1 MNAILKS
8 LAKGRAF
15 ACARKGDKEGVAKWL
30 KHVEDQEIAGD
41 VLARLGDYAGA
52 TLRYERAGAN
62 EKAAEAAVKSG
73 DAARAGKLLASI
85 GQKQRA
91 AELLANAKM
100 VDEAAELYVELG
112 QKAIAARLLEE
123 GGRRLQ
129 AAGLFVELG
138 QFDRAIALYRAAG
151 SAAGLISAY
160 TKRGDIS
167 KAAAE
172 CLERRETGLAA
183 KLYEL
188 DNNFEQA
195 ADLLAANE
203 PERACA
209 LYESAGNFAKAGDI
223 FRRMGKLDM
232 AVAAYEKAP
241 DRAVDAADLYLRMI
255 VLDETSRRQFDADVI
270 LGAAARNTDR
280 IVLATANRG
289 IIYVTADLNPIWTLK
304 LSGDSEAYAIAIAD
318 DGQRVAVST
327 SSSSTQEP
335 NALLVIDS
343 EKRVIWEKP
352 HQEPV
357 KAVAFAPSSHQ
368 LFVASGDQVLGYAD
382 DGSVL
387 FSRDL
392 DFKAW
397 TLDLNPALARLTV
410 GTLGG
415 SIYLFDLAANPIA
428 HGTLAE
434 RVHTVKFLN
443 DGNILAAVGENR
455 LIVCTP
461 EMKSA
466 ADVTQPYPIRRFEPL
481 VDRPATAVCGAQQV
495 WLVDEKCECLCSLS
509 GTVSVLACIVDPRSG
524 TLHVSWA
531 DQTVV
536 SYSSRDCRHKAAEWY
551 TRGNKLKEAATI
563 FQEIE
568 DYRTA
573 YQLFTQ
579 IGDFEKAADT
589 VELAGDLPTAARHYE
604 VVGHFEKAAELYEQL
619 GETFKVAK
627 CYGKAGEDLKAAQL
641 FEKMGDVI
649 VAADHYERA
658 GHSKEAGLLFHKA
671 GQDERAVSN
680 FESHLTRQPGDHGAS
695 FELGAMYAS
704 SGRHDEAIKILQQL
718 TDDPAYRRNALKT
731 LGECFTNKQLYSVA
745 IDRLTEALG
754 EQRKCTKDN
763 IDIFYDIGRSYEQ
776 AGRYDEAKD
785 TYGKVLAI
793 DYYYRDAGDRLKNS
807 MQMAALS
814 SKGAPTP
821 TSGALVDGTAA
832 TAAIP
837 VAEAERRYKIIKK
850 LGQGGMGVVYLAHD
864 QKLNRQVAWK
874 VLPAQMAADNEARV
888 RMVREAQAVAQ
899 FNHPNII
906 AVYDI
911 SAEPNECYIT
921 MEFVEGITLRDK
933 IVQEKQLL
941 LPDAIRYAREI
952 AMALETAHKAGVV
965 HRDIKPENIML
976 TTDDRVKVLD
986 FGLAQLSDNVK
997 VTRQGWVVGTVF
1009 YMSPEQVMG
1018 KEVDGLTD
1026 LYALGV
1032 VLFEMLAG
1040 SPPFVGENILAQHIQ
1055 NEPPALA
1062 AYRTDVPEELVA
1074 IINRCLAK
1082 KKEDR
1087 FSTCEQFSKVLAE
1100 IAAPSLGR
1108 TAVVPAQSGP

>member
-1 MNAILKS
+1 MNAVLKTI
-8 LAKGRAF
+8 AKGRAF
-15 ACARKGDKEGVAKWL
+15 ACARKGDKEGVVKWL
-30 KHVEDQEIAGD
+30 RHVEDQEIAGD

-52 TLRYERAGAN
+52 TARYERAGAS
-62 EKAAEAAVKSG
+62 EKAAEAAVRSG

-85 GQKQRA
+85 GQKERA
-91 AELLANAKM
+91 ADILAKA
-100 VDEAAELYVELG
+100 VLVEEAAALYVELG
-112 QKAIAARLLEE
+112 QKRKAAELLDQ

-138 QFDRAIALYRAAG
+138 DFNRAISLYRAVG
-151 SAAGLISAY
+151 SVPGLIAAY
-160 TKRGDIS
+160 TKRGDLAQ
-167 KAAAE
+167 AATE
-172 CLERRETGLAA
+172 CLEKGETGLAA
-183 KLYEL
+183 KLFEL
-188 DNNFEQA
+188 NGDFEKA
-195 ADLLAANE
+195 ADLLAESDPA
-203 PERACA
+203 RVCA
-209 LYESAGNFAKAGDI
+209 LYESAGNFGKAGDI
-223 FRRMGKLDM
+223 YRKLGKLDM

-255 VLDETSRRQFDADVI
+255 VLDESSRQQFDADVTH
-270 LGAAARNTDR
+270 AAIARSTDR

-289 IIYVTADLNPIWTLK
+289 LIYTTAELHPVWTLK
-304 LSGDSEAYAIAIAD
+304 LSGDSEPCAVAISD

-335 NALLVIDS
+335 NALLLIDS

-357 KAVAFAPSSHQ
+357 KAIVFAPSSHQ
-368 LFVASGDQVLGYAD
+368 LFVATGDQVIGYTE
-382 DGSVL
+382 DGSIL
-387 FSRDL
+387 FSRDI
-392 DFKAW
+392 DFKSWA
-397 TLDLNPALARLTV
+397 LDLNPTLGRLAV

-415 SIYLFDLAANPIA
+415 SIYLFDLSGNPIA
-428 HGTLAE
+428 HGTVPE
-434 RVHTVKFLN
+434 RVHTLRFLGT
-443 DGNILAAVGENR
+443 GNMLAGVGER
-455 LIVCTP
+455 QLLVVTP
-461 EMKSA
+461 EMKSLV
-466 ADVTQPYPIRRFEPL
+466 DVSQQFSVRTFEPL
-481 VDRPATAVCGAQQV
+481 SGRSAVAVCGAQQV
-495 WLVDEKCECLCSLS
+495 WLVDDKCECLCSLS
-509 GTVSVLACIVDPRSG
+509 GEVPALTCLADPRSG
-524 TLHVSWA
+524 VLHVSWA
-531 DQTVV
+531 DRTVA

-604 VVGHFEKAAELYEQL
+604 VVGRFDKAAELYGEL
-619 GETFKVAK
+619 GETFKMAN
-627 CYGKAGEDLKAAQL
+627 CYGKAGEHLKAAEI

-658 GHSKEAGLLFHKA
+658 GHSKEAGMLFHKA

-680 FESHLTRQPGDHGAS
+680 LESHLTSQPGDHTAG
-695 FELGAMYAS
+695 FELGSMYAS

-718 TDDPAYRRNALKT
+718 TDDPAFRRDALKT

-793 DYYYRDAGDRLKNS
+793 DYYYRDAGDRLKSS
-807 MQMAALS
+807 MQMAALP
-814 SKGAPTP
+814 SKGAPTQV
-821 TSGALVDGTAA
+821 SAVDGTSA
-832 TAAIP
+832 TTAVP
-837 VAEAERRYKIIKK
+837 AEGERRYKILKK
-850 LGQGGMGVVYLAHD
+850 LGQGGMGVVYLALD

-874 VLPAQMAADNEARV
+874 VLPAQMASDNEARV
-888 RMVREAQAVAQ
+888 RMLREAQAVAQ

-906 AVYDI
+906 SVYDI

-921 MEFVEGITLRDK
+921 MEYVEGCTLRDK
-933 IVQEKQLL
+933 IIKEKQIAY
-941 LPDAIRYAREI
+941 PDALRYAREI
-952 AMALETAHKAGVV
+952 AQALEAAHRAGVV

-976 TTDDRVKVLD
+976 TMDDRVKVLD

-997 VTRQGWVVGTVF
+997 VTRQGWVVGTVH

-1032 VLFEMLAG
+1032 VLFEMVAG

-1055 NEPPALA
+1055 NEPPALTG
-1062 AYRTDVPEELVA
+1062 YRTDVPEQLVA
-1074 IINRCLAK
+1074 AVNKCLAK

-1087 FSTCEQFSKVLAE
+1087 FSSCDQLAKILAE
-1100 IAAPSLGR
+1100 IATPSITSTTMVPAPSAG
-1108 TAVVPAQSGP
+1108 